1 MELFIPYRRFFAYL
15 KGGIMRRTFAEVLRS
30 GGFDLHREYANLY
43 DLVYD
48 KRLGDPEYGKYSLWD
63 VAAEHFSGLGFVDTS
78 VSLRDFDE
86 RHHFVFHPQPNDLSL
101 NDFVSLAEYAH
112 NIFSR
117 AVGAVE
123 EDKKYNFEIGLLY
136 TAKCYQRE
144 LRIVLTHIERLVDAI
159 GYQSVQDGDYII
171 FVERDSLA
179 NQVAEVLPESV
190 AYRALSYRHYSYEG
204 DLPAKAAILNALGHE
219 LEPLRQELAGIN
231 AERTNDIFFGL
242 NNLDIRHSN
251 ASVHERL
258 DDAQLE
264 RLYDELYQL
273 MLIAFAELDV
283 ANGGNLIR
291 TARRAAA
298 R

>member
-1 MELFIPYRRFFAYL
+1 
-15 KGGIMRRTFAEVLRS
+15 MRRTFAEVLRS
-30 GGFDLHREYANLY
+30 GGFDLHREYVNLY
-43 DLVYD
+43 NLVYGE
-48 KRLGDPEYGKYSLWD
+48 RLGDSEYGKYSLWD
-63 VAAEHFSGLGFVDTS
+63 VAAEYFSGLGFVDTS

-86 RHHFVFHPQPNDLSL
+86 RYHFIFHPQPSNLSL
-101 NDFVSLAEYAH
+101 DDFISLAEYAY

-123 EDKKYNFEIGLLY
+123 ADPKYNFEIGLLQTVEY
-136 TAKCYQRE
+136 YQRE
-144 LRIVLTHIERLVDAI
+144 LRIVLAHIERLVDAI

-171 FVERDSLA
+171 FVERDPLA
-179 NQVAEVLPESV
+179 DRVAEALPEPV
-190 AYRALSYRHYSYEG
+190 AYRALSYRHHSYEG

-219 LEPLRQELAGIN
+219 LEPHRRELADIN
-231 AERTNDIFFGL
+231 AERANDIFFGL

-251 ASVHERL
+251 ADVRERL

-283 ANGGNLIR
+283 ADGGNLLR
-291 TARRAAA
+291 TARRTAA